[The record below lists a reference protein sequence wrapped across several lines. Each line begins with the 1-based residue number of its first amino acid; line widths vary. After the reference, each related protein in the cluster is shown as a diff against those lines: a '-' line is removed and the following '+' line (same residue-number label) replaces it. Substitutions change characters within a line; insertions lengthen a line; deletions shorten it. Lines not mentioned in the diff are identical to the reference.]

1 MRDHVQSQID
11 RTILNLYRNI
21 RYPVFPIEPSVI
33 IRKIPYC
40 RYISYD
46 RLAYVSHT
54 TYQEVVH
61 ACNSLDGCTHYD
73 VKKDRYL
80 IAINDSDKYNASKA
94 RIRWTS
100 AHELGH
106 VLAGHFIELFD
117 TGRTP
122 SSISDMEE
130 EADYFAAS
138 LLAPLPAIKLLR
150 AKRPADIRDWFGLS
164 QTAAEYRWADYKKF
178 PIDTNLEDYF
188 HIFFPRSNMKDSQR
202 LNTRRIDIAV
212 DTGFIG

>member
-1 MRDHVQSQID
+1 MRDNVQLQID
-11 RTILNLYRNI
+11 RTIFYLYRNFI
-21 RYPVFPIEPSVI
+21 DPVFPIEPSIV

-54 TYQEVVH
+54 TYQDVIA
-61 ACNSLDGCTHYD
+61 ACNSLDGCTQYD
-73 VKKDRYL
+73 IKKDRYL
-80 IAINDSDKYNASKA
+80 IAINDSDKYSASKA

-106 VLAGHFIELFD
+106 VLIGHFIELLD
-117 TGRTP
+117 TDKNP
-122 SSISDMEE
+122 SDIKDMEE

-138 LLAPLPAIKLLR
+138 LLAPLPAIRFLR

-164 QTAAEYRWADYKKF
+164 QTAAEYRWTDYQRTK
-178 PIDTNLEDYF
+178 IDEHMANYF
-188 HIFFPRSNMKDSQR
+188 KIFCPRSNIKDNQR
-202 LNTRRIDIAV
+202 MNTRRIDIVA
-212 DTGFIG
+212 DAGFIG